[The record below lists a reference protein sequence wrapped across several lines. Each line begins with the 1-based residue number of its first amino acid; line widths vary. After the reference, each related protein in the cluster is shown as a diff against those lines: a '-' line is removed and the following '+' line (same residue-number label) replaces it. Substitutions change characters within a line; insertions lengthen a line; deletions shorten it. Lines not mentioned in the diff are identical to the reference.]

1 MNARKTFGAKFG
13 KSRAQAMTEYI
24 IIVSLVA
31 IACIAVV
38 TAFGKQIANLFR
50 RSTNALNTGSVA
62 AAETTDAGTF
72 TGIDQGSGGG
82 AAAGGAAA
90 GS

>member
-1 MNARKTFGAKFG
+1 MVGRFGIVR

-38 TAFGKQIANLFR
+38 TAFGKQIAQLFK
-50 RSTNALNTGSVA
+50 RSTSALGTGSVA
-62 AAETTDAGTF
+62 QTSVVATNDY
-72 TGIDQGSGGG
+72 TGISDSYS
-82 AAAGGAAA
+82 AGG
-90 GS
+90 S

>member
-1 MNARKTFGAKFG
+1 MNARKTFGGKFG

-38 TAFGKQIANLFR
+38 TAFGKQIANLFK
-50 RSTNALNTGSVA
+50 RSTDALGTGTVTAVVA
-62 AAETTDAGTF
+62 EDTGTF
-72 TGIDQGSGGG
+72 TGISESSGS
-82 AAAGGAAA
+82 
-90 GS
+90 